1 MYCLYVTIYNRL
13 NIDIFADIANFPK
26 CERIRLMKKFL
37 TFFLA
42 ITVVF
47 SMTAMFTTVGAS
59 GVDAKG
65 IPYIDYL
72 DFSSSKNQWAEKD
85 DNDPEKY
92 KYTSFVTADL
102 LPDANGTPKYFPH
115 ALYHSGSG
123 LEYEFLQDN
132 NEVIRLTAKDTNNPY
147 IAFEVDKL
155 GSYSAGSENN
165 GKMEYVKIRFK
176 NNSPSTK
183 LTFMGSDIY
192 KGTNSLDSRA
202 TATIDIEPNS
212 SEWQTITIS
221 MVEGTMNSR
230 NNSDAGKS
238 TWFANLKSF
247 AIYPFGYNKDNEAI
261 VNDKYYMEIDY
272 VVLGSKDYVDSYQ
285 SELEK
290 KELAAESFDWVTKPA
305 KTEYFLGENIDLTGF
320 EANIKYVEGSGYSDM
335 VANGNSVSAVYNFD
349 KPDDATPDAK
359 SWKSTITLKYG
370 VHELKYDVTVYDIE
384 KIEFEYETDE
394 ATDVTNKVYDRV
406 AILQAGDFTP
416 TGIKVKV
423 TYAKNDKD
431 GKPITAIKEMYE
443 VTLDGTD
450 FSETVELTNGYYEY
464 LVTITYYT
472 ATPLYLPVKLI
483 EVSELVVTP
492 VADKADKIYYGTPI
506 DSSYFD
512 IVCKYTNGDTK
523 PLADSGLTSYLSV
536 SGNTKTTGGE
546 TPITLKLENSAY
558 DVHVNTVYNV
568 TVQTPTDIS
577 VKLPS
582 GITYNVDK
590 SIPANDFTVKYTY
603 AGGHTETIDKDDPNL
618 VFNYDTSAPGENLK
632 GVVKIGNKSAEFT
645 YTVNE
650 AKFKVDPLVRDG
662 SKVELLASKIPT
674 SLIVS
679 LVCLAVVLVLVGGWA
694 LLKFVFKVDFKRKKR
709 VSLDDIF

>member
-1 MYCLYVTIYNRL
+1 
-13 NIDIFADIANFPK
+13 
-26 CERIRLMKKFL
+26 MKKFL
-37 TFFLA
+37 AFFLA

-59 GVDAKG
+59 GVDAKS

-92 KYTSFVTADL
+92 KYTSFGTADL
-102 LPDANGTPKYFPH
+102 LPDANGNPKYFPH

-320 EANIKYVEGSGYSDM
+320 EANIKYVDGSGYSDM

-431 GKPITAIKEMYE
+431 GNPITAIKEMYE

-523 PLADSGLTSYLSV
+523 PLADSGLASYLSV

>member
-1 MYCLYVTIYNRL
+1 
-13 NIDIFADIANFPK
+13 
-26 CERIRLMKKFL
+26 MKKFL
-37 TFFLA
+37 AFFLA

-59 GVDAKG
+59 GVDAKS

-320 EANIKYVEGSGYSDM
+320 EANIKYVDGSGYSDM

-523 PLADSGLTSYLSV
+523 PLADSGLASYLSV

>member
-1 MYCLYVTIYNRL
+1 
-13 NIDIFADIANFPK
+13 
-26 CERIRLMKKFL
+26 MKKFL
-37 TFFLA
+37 AFFLA

-59 GVDAKG
+59 GVDAKS

-320 EANIKYVEGSGYSDM
+320 EANIKYVDGSGYSDM

-464 LVTITYYT
+464 LVTITYHT

-523 PLADSGLTSYLSV
+523 PLADSGLASYLSV

>member
-1 MYCLYVTIYNRL
+1 
-13 NIDIFADIANFPK
+13 
-26 CERIRLMKKFL
+26 
-37 TFFLA
+37 
-42 ITVVF
+42 
-47 SMTAMFTTVGAS
+47 
-59 GVDAKG
+59 
-65 IPYIDYL
+65 
-72 DFSSSKNQWAEKD
+72 
-85 DNDPEKY
+85 
-92 KYTSFVTADL
+92 
-102 LPDANGTPKYFPH
+102 
-115 ALYHSGSG
+115 
-123 LEYEFLQDN
+123 
-132 NEVIRLTAKDTNNPY
+132 
-147 IAFEVDKL
+147 
-155 GSYSAGSENN
+155 
-165 GKMEYVKIRFK
+165 
-176 NNSPSTK
+176 
-183 LTFMGSDIY
+183 
-192 KGTNSLDSRA
+192 
-202 TATIDIEPNS
+202 
-212 SEWQTITIS
+212 
-221 MVEGTMNSR
+221 
-230 NNSDAGKS
+230 
-238 TWFANLKSF
+238 
-247 AIYPFGYNKDNEAI
+247 
-261 VNDKYYMEIDY
+261 
-272 VVLGSKDYVDSYQ
+272 
-285 SELEK
+285 
-290 KELAAESFDWVTKPA
+290 
-305 KTEYFLGENIDLTGF
+305 
-320 EANIKYVEGSGYSDM
+320 
-335 VANGNSVSAVYNFD
+335 
-349 KPDDATPDAK
+349 
-359 SWKSTITLKYG
+359 
-370 VHELKYDVTVYDIE
+370 
-384 KIEFEYETDE
+384 
-394 ATDVTNKVYDRV
+394 
-406 AILQAGDFTP
+406 
-416 TGIKVKV
+416 
-423 TYAKNDKD
+423 
-431 GKPITAIKEMYE
+431 MYE

-523 PLADSGLTSYLSV
+523 PLADSGLASYLSV